1 MVNRLEKGFA
11 PLCFIQ
17 EGKLI
22 CYKRGCLWVLAG
34 NKVLD
39 KYPIFNSAKEFLIGA
54 INPFS
59 RLLRLGIRASIA
71 LDENRVLLSRGNHIF
86 ELDLLS
92 GERSGGY
99 FIGEGLRPLAFTKIE
114 GIRGFDDAVVFGGYL
129 MNMDKEP
136 VHIYK
141 RKSVDQWEVVYTFE
155 RGVINHVHAIVAD
168 PYRDCLWAFTGDF
181 DEASAIWRITDNFKR
196 VERVAWNDQ
205 QYRGCVVFPVRE
217 GLLYATDA
225 PFAKNYI
232 YLMNPDSMEL
242 KRIAPIDGS
251 CIYGCQCG
259 DQFVFSSTVEPDGRD
274 SSLFKLFTSRK
285 RVAGITDMYVHLY
298 CGNMEKGFRE
308 IYKERKDLWPYA
320 FQFGVFRFPS
330 GRNDANTLYFQPI
343 ATYKNDLSLLA
354 LDLSGM

>member
-141 RKSVDQWEVVYTFE
+141 RKSVDQWEVV
-155 RGVINHVHAIVAD
+155 
-168 PYRDCLWAFTGDF
+168 
-181 DEASAIWRITDNFKR
+181 
-196 VERVAWNDQ
+196 
-205 QYRGCVVFPVRE
+205 
-217 GLLYATDA
+217 
-225 PFAKNYI
+225 
-232 YLMNPDSMEL
+232 
-242 KRIAPIDGS
+242 
-251 CIYGCQCG
+251 
-259 DQFVFSSTVEPDGRD
+259 
-274 SSLFKLFTSRK
+274 
-285 RVAGITDMYVHLY
+285 
-298 CGNMEKGFRE
+298 
-308 IYKERKDLWPYA
+308 
-320 FQFGVFRFPS
+320 
-330 GRNDANTLYFQPI
+330 
-343 ATYKNDLSLLA
+343 
-354 LDLSGM
+354 

>member
-99 FIGEGLRPLAFTKIE
+99 FIGEGLRPLAFTKI
-114 GIRGFDDAVVFGGYL
+114 RNL
-129 MNMDKEP
+129 
-136 VHIYK
+136 
-141 RKSVDQWEVVYTFE
+141 
-155 RGVINHVHAIVAD
+155 
-168 PYRDCLWAFTGDF
+168 
-181 DEASAIWRITDNFKR
+181 
-196 VERVAWNDQ
+196 
-205 QYRGCVVFPVRE
+205 
-217 GLLYATDA
+217 
-225 PFAKNYI
+225 
-232 YLMNPDSMEL
+232 
-242 KRIAPIDGS
+242 
-251 CIYGCQCG
+251 CIYTSG
-259 DQFVFSSTVEPDGRD
+259 SLSINGRW
-274 SSLFKLFTSRK
+274 S
-285 RVAGITDMYVHLY
+285 IH
-298 CGNMEKGFRE
+298 
-308 IYKERKDLWPYA
+308 
-320 FQFGVFRFPS
+320 
-330 GRNDANTLYFQPI
+330 
-343 ATYKNDLSLLA
+343 
-354 LDLSGM
+354 LSGVSSIMCMLSWLILIGIVSGPLPGISMRLLQSGGSRIISKGWNG